1 MKNKAIVLTTLIL
14 GLFVVTG
21 CGQNTTNSDSP
32 TLKVPVPENKDVEE
46 MVVVDEGQTEEPTRT
61 EEVAPSGEKTKEFD
75 ITARNWEFIPN
86 TITVNKGDTV
96 KLKITS
102 IQGTH
107 GFMLSEFGINTQL
120 VQGNTV
126 NVEFV
131 ADKVGT
137 FKFACYVQCGRGHG
151 GMKGQLIVK

>member
-1 MKNKAIVLTTLIL
+1 MKNKAIVLATLIL
-14 GLFVVTG
+14 WLFLVTG
-21 CGQNTTNSDSP
+21 CGQTTTSSDSP
-32 TLKVPVPENKDVEE
+32 TLKVPAPGSEDVEE
-46 MVVVDEGQTEEPTRT
+46 MVVVDEGQTEEPART
-61 EEVAPSGEKTKEFD
+61 EEIAPSGEKTKEFD
-75 ITARNWEFIPN
+75 ITAKNWEFIPN

-107 GFMLSEFGINTQL
+107 GFMLSEFGINERL

-126 NVEFV
+126 DVEFV

-137 FKFACYVQCGRGHG
+137 FTFACSVPCGRGHG
-151 GMKGQLIVK
+151 GMRGQLVVE